1 MGWLIIGILLLDLIM
16 GFMLITLV
24 YILEDI
30 RRIDKNLKDISDKLE
45 DLRRY

>member
-1 MGWLIIGILLLDLIM
+1 MGWLIIGILLLDVILSFI
-16 GFMLITLV
+16 LITVV

-30 RRIDKNLKDISDKLE
+30 HRIAKNLKGILDKLE

>member
-1 MGWLIIGILLLDLIM
+1 MGWLIIGILLLDVIM
-16 GFMLITLV
+16 SFMLITLV

>member
-1 MGWLIIGILLLDLIM
+1 MGWLIIGILLLDVIM
-16 GFMLITLV
+16 SFMLITLV

-45 DLRRY
+45 DLRKY

>member
-1 MGWLIIGILLLDLIM
+1 MSWLIIGILLLDVIM
-16 GFMLITLV
+16 SFMLITLV

>member
-1 MGWLIIGILLLDLIM
+1 MSWLILSMLLLDLIL
-16 GFMLITLV
+16 GFMLITAV

-30 RRIDKNLKDISDKLE
+30 HRIAKNLKGILDKLE

>member
-1 MGWLIIGILLLDLIM
+1 MSWLIIGILLLDVILS
-16 GFMLITLV
+16 FMLITVV

-30 RRIDKNLKDISDKLE
+30 RRISKNLKGILDKLE

>member
-1 MGWLIIGILLLDLIM
+1 MGWLIIGILLLDVILS
-16 GFMLITLV
+16 FMLITVV

-30 RRIDKNLKDISDKLE
+30 RRISKNLKGILDKLE

>member
-1 MGWLIIGILLLDLIM
+1 MGWLIIGILLLDVIM
-16 GFMLITLV
+16 SFMLITLV

-45 DLRRY
+45 DPRRY